1 MSKEKLK
8 KLAAIYVLVI
18 LLVMFFGLKAH
29 ATPSTQIWNPSTD
42 IQAVKT
48 WHLGI
53 DNYFSVKDNLDH
65 PYAFPTDVG
74 LTYGLFKNLEVGVDT
89 LYPSEHP
96 LYFNAKYGLPEGDM
110 MPAIAVGIFNVGT
123 KSDVTNYDIWYGVVA
138 KTFKPIGRLSLGY
151 YVGNDKLLLDE
162 TGAKANTGLIAS
174 WDKAITDKIWTS
186 VDYASGDSFYGSLS
200 LGGSYAFAPNVSIIF
215 AYVIYNNKKEIVTDG
230 VPTGSFMNNKNDT
243 ATTQLDINF

>member
-1 MSKEKLK
+1 MDKRLR
-8 KLAAIYVLVI
+8 KLAMIYVIVTLMV
-18 LLVMFFGLKAH
+18 LFYGMKAH

-74 LTYGLFKNLEVGVDT
+74 LTYGLIKNVEVGVDT

-96 LYFNAKYGLPEGDM
+96 LYFNAKYGIPETDSI
-110 MPAIAVGIFNVGT
+110 PAVAVGVFNVGT
-123 KSDVTNYDIWYGVVA
+123 KKNVTNYDLIYGVVA
-138 KTFKPIGRLSLGY
+138 KTFKPIGRISLGY
-151 YVGNDKLLLDE
+151 YGGNPKLLLDE
-162 TGAKANTGLIAS
+162 TGAVANTGLIAS

-200 LGGSYAFAPNVSIIF
+200 LGGSYAFAPNASVIF
-215 AYVIYNNKKEIVTDG
+215 AYVIYNNKKEIVVDET
-230 VPTGSFMNNKNDT
+230 PTGTFVNNKNDT
-243 ATTQLDINF
+243 FTTQVDINF